1 MCSTK
6 LGRIKIIHF
15 CFLNCLL
22 LVISQQKSEIL
33 YIFPEIM
40 PLRLWSLIFVYLTC
54 LNHENETLQPITKV
68 TYSLEAC
75 IKIQLFKI
83 NEALIV
89 CSVPKDVAWYCI
101 FATQKVMYHCG
112 INLQ

>member
-15 CFLNCLL
+15 CFLNFYCLL
-22 LVISQQKSEIL
+22 SNSQQKSHIL

-40 PLRLWSLIFVYLTC
+40 SLWLWCLIFVNLTC
-54 LNHENETLQPITKV
+54 LNHENETPQPITKV
-68 TYSLEAC
+68 TYFLEAC

-101 FATQKVMYHCG
+101 LPPRKQCIIVE
-112 INLQ
+112 